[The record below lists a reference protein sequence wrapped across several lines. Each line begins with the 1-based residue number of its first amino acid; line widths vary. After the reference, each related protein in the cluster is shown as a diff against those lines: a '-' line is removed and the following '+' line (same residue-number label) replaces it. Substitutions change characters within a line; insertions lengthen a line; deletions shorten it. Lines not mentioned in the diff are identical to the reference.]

1 VTAVSYDDLVAAAT
15 VGLSHSP
22 LPVTTLAGA
31 AAGHEAVLAKDDQA
45 AALLDAAA
53 LMTAARRA
61 GVLPAAG
68 VAVPPA
74 AATDAAAAAELPA
87 GAARLIRRLGS
98 PQLLADL
105 LTEAASRGYRAPA
118 PLLPFLLDLAAR
130 DKALRRAVAGV
141 LGTRGHWLAQYRPDW
156 QQVADAGPPD
166 QPAADAGAAGDPAGP
181 GVWETGSHTRRR
193 AYLAGLRDRD
203 PAAARELLAASWAQE
218 TGPEREALLAL
229 LADGLSADDEA
240 FLEQAGDDRK
250 ESVRNVALGL
260 LASLPDSAYQRRA
273 AQRAAPLLRLEQGGT
288 RRRLIASPP
297 ERADAAATRDG
308 ISPTPP
314 EPSTS
319 VPAWLLIQT
328 IAAAPLSGWVTAFGM
343 DPGQIVS
350 LGLAPDGQQVVV
362 HAGWRFAAIRQANA
376 EWAQALLA
384 AAEPAEV
391 RKRPPAVWPR
401 DCDLAAVLPA
411 GARAA
416 RAAALLA
423 EPDAGSDPAAEVA
436 GCARPWPEP
445 LADAVVAALG
455 RALASAARPGYSAA
469 THGLTVV
476 LSNAAGHGVPVTS
489 RTDYA
494 AALAQLASAD
504 NCPQYWTTL
513 LRKAADT
520 AAVRRAFLEEIH

>member
-1 VTAVSYDDLVAAAT
+1 VTAVSYDDLVTAAT

-74 AATDAAAAAELPA
+74 AATETAAELPA
-87 GAARLIRRLGS
+87 GATRLIRRLGS

-118 PLLPFLLDLAAR
+118 PLLPFLLDVAAR
-130 DKALRRAVAGV
+130 DKALRRAVAAV
-141 LGTRGHWLAQYRPDW
+141 LGTRGRWLAQYRPDW
-156 QQVADAGPPD
+156 QQVADTGWPD
-166 QPAADAGAAGDPAGP
+166 QAAAGAGAAGDPAGP
-181 GVWETGSHTRRR
+181 GVWETGSRARRH
-193 AYLAGLRDRD
+193 AYLAALRDRD

-218 TGPEREALLAL
+218 TGPDREVLLAL

-240 FLEQAGDDRK
+240 FLEQAVDDRK

-273 AQRAAPLLRLEQGGT
+273 AQRAASLLRLEQRGA

-297 ERADAAATRDG
+297 ERADAATIRDG

-314 EPSTS
+314 EPATS
-319 VPAWLLIQT
+319 VPAWLLIQA
-328 IAAAPLSGWVTAFGM
+328 IAAAPLSEWVTAFGM

-350 LGLAPDGQQVVV
+350 LRLAPDGQQVIV

-376 EWAQALLA
+376 EWAQALLLA

-423 EPDAGSDPAAEVA
+423 EPVPGSDPAGEVA

-445 LADAVVAALG
+445 LADAVITALR
-455 RALASAARPGYSAA
+455 RALASAARSGHTAV

-489 RTDYA
+489 GTDYA
-494 AALAQLASAD
+494 AALAELASAD
-504 NCPQYWTTL
+504 NCPPYWTTL

-520 AAVRRAFLEEIH
+520 AAVRRAFLEEIP